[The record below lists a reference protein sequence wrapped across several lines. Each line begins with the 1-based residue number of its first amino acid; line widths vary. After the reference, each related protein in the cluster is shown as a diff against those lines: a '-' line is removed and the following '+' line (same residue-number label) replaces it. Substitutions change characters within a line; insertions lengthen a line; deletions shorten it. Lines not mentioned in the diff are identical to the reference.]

1 MSTIW
6 CMELLVDEMW
16 TKILTQMPIILLLI
30 WRHQHS
36 LFSQVNLLSQ
46 RNLNPNRINWKKN
59 NRLIRICCRIKF
71 PLYGVET
78 LLFKTIHM
86 VNKNCNFRYGWPP
99 LGKQELKRG
108 VRWTT
113 NILFGFAAILLS
125 MSITAFSIWIFVL
138 YGLSFQYVP
147 NMLVGVGL
155 SFSLV
160 YILVALFYKRLR
172 KLLVVQLTLI
182 LVLLNL
188 FYYIYII
195 LCLNWFFKN

>member
-1 MSTIW
+1 
-6 CMELLVDEMW
+6 
-16 TKILTQMPIILLLI
+16 
-30 WRHQHS
+30 
-36 LFSQVNLLSQ
+36 
-46 RNLNPNRINWKKN
+46 
-59 NRLIRICCRIKF
+59 
-71 PLYGVET
+71 
-78 LLFKTIHM
+78 M

-99 LGKQELKRG
+99 LGKKELKRG

-195 LCLNWFFKN
+195 LCLN